1 MFQKS
6 ELATSRYI
14 GTCEQLLKEIGDDIV
29 IEIGNETNVSNKTS
43 ENFEVDSFGD
53 HVDPIEYANFFIKTA
68 QALKNEHPNLKL
80 SLAGTACFDD
90 SYIETV
96 LAEIS
101 KCEEASGQKLVD
113 VISYHPYGKDSSS
126 AYSISQGE
134 FTSGGLDFQQQYE
147 LLHQIADKYN
157 VDLTIGE
164 INYPKG
170 SHQKEKLAKFLDNAA
185 KIGTVSC
192 IWPSYSM
199 HEG

>member
-90 SYIETV
+90 SYI
-96 LAEIS
+96 
-101 KCEEASGQKLVD
+101 
-113 VISYHPYGKDSSS
+113 
-126 AYSISQGE
+126 
-134 FTSGGLDFQQQYE
+134 
-147 LLHQIADKYN
+147 
-157 VDLTIGE
+157 
-164 INYPKG
+164 
-170 SHQKEKLAKFLDNAA
+170 
-185 KIGTVSC
+185 
-192 IWPSYSM
+192 
-199 HEG
+199 